1 MKILAAVD
9 LASPA
14 ERALEVAGDMAAR
27 TDGHIYVLHVAEPDP
42 DFVGYDIGPDVVR
55 DQVAEEYHREH
66 RQVQALAEG
75 LRKEGIDA
83 TALMIQGAIVET
95 ILREAERLD
104 VDFIVVTSHG
114 HGAAFD
120 LLIGSIS
127 KGVVHKSSRPVLVVP
142 YAQD

>member
-9 LASPA
+9 LADTA
-14 ERALEVAGDMAAR
+14 DRALTVAGDMAAR
-27 TDGHIYVLHVAEPDP
+27 TDGHVYVLHVAEPDP

-55 DQVAEEYHREH
+55 DQVAEEFHREH
-66 RQVQALAEG
+66 REVQAVAEG
-75 LRKEGIDA
+75 LRQKGIDA

-127 KGVVHKSSRPVLVVP
+127 KGVVHKSSRPVVVVP
-142 YAQD
+142 STEY

>member
-14 ERALEVAGDMAAR
+14 DQALAVAGDVAAR
-27 TDGHIYVLHVAEPDP
+27 TDGHVFVLHVAEPDP

-55 DQVAEEYHREH
+55 DQVAEEFHREH

-75 LRKEGIDA
+75 LREKGVGA

-95 ILREAERLD
+95 ILKEADRLK

-127 KGVVHKSSRPVLVVP
+127 KGVVNKSSRPVLVVP
-142 YAQD
+142 STED

>member
-9 LASPA
+9 LADTA
-14 ERALEVAGDMAAR
+14 DRALTVAGDMAAR
-27 TDGHIYVLHVAEPDP
+27 TDGHVYVLHVAEPDP

-55 DQVAEEYHREH
+55 DQVAEEFHREH
-66 RQVQALAEG
+66 REVQAVAEG
-75 LRKEGIDA
+75 LRQKGIDA

-127 KGVVHKSSRPVLVVP
+127 KGVVHKSSRPVVVVP
-142 YAQD
+142 STEH

>member
-9 LASPA
+9 LAGTSD
-14 ERALEVAGDMAAR
+14 RALTVAGDMAAR
-27 TDGHIYVLHVAEPDP
+27 TDGHVYVLHVAEPDP

-55 DQVAEEYHREH
+55 DQVAEEFHREH
-66 RQVQALAEG
+66 REVQALAEG
-75 LRKEGIDA
+75 LRQKGIDA

-104 VDFIVVTSHG
+104 VNFIVVTSQG

-142 YAQD
+142 STED

>member
-1 MKILAAVD
+1 MKVLAAVD
-9 LASPA
+9 LAGSSD
-14 ERALEVAGDMAAR
+14 RALAVAGDMAAR
-27 TDGHIYVLHVAEPDP
+27 TDGHVYVLHVAEPDP
-42 DFVGYDIGPDVVR
+42 DFVGYDVGPDVVR
-55 DQVAEEYHREH
+55 DQVAEEFHREH

-75 LRKEGIDA
+75 LRQKGIDA

-127 KGVVHKSSRPVLVVP
+127 KGVVHNSSRPVLVVP
-142 YAQD
+142 STED

>member
-9 LASPA
+9 LAGPSD
-14 ERALEVAGDMAAR
+14 RALDVAGNMAAR
-27 TDGHIYVLHVAEPDP
+27 TDGHVYVLHVAEPDP

-75 LRKEGIDA
+75 LRQKGIGA

-95 ILREAERLD
+95 ILREADRLE

-127 KGVVHKSSRPVLVVP
+127 KGVVHKSTRPVLVVP
-142 YAQD
+142 STEE

>member
-9 LASPA
+9 LPGPSD
-14 ERALEVAGDMAAR
+14 RALAVAGDMAAR
-27 TDGHIYVLHVAEPDP
+27 TDGHVFLLHVAEPDP

-66 RQVQALAEG
+66 REVQALAEG
-75 LRKEGIDA
+75 LRQKGIDA

-104 VDFIVVTSHG
+104 VDCVVVTSHG

-142 YAQD
+142 STED